1 MDYMVVFKS
10 GFRILALCLALF
22 LTALPVL
29 ADTMEAID
37 PDTYRINR
45 GDVIGISVWR
55 EEALQSPEILVRPDG
70 HISFPLVGNLSV
82 AGKSVPEVT
91 AEIATGL
98 RKFIPDPEVHVTV
111 SALNGNMVYVIGK
124 VARPGVFPM
133 NSQVDVVQALAM
145 AGGMTPYA
153 AANKVRIL
161 RREGGRQL
169 AIPFAYGDIE
179 KGEKLEQNILLQ
191 AGDVVLVP

>member
-1 MDYMVVFKS
+1 MVFNG
-10 GFRILALCLALF
+10 GFRILALCLALLA
-22 LTALPVL
+22 LTFPVL
-29 ADTMEAID
+29 AADTAEAID

-45 GDVIGISVWR
+45 GDVLAISVWR
-55 EEALQSPEILVRPDG
+55 EETLQSSEVLVRPDG
-70 HISFPLVGNLSV
+70 YISFPLVGNLRV
-82 AGKSVPEVT
+82 AGKSVPELGVEIT
-91 AEIATGL
+91 AGL
-98 RKFIPDPEVHVTV
+98 QKYIPDPVVHVTV
-111 SALNGNMVYVIGK
+111 RGLSGNMVYVIGK

-161 RREGGRQL
+161 RREDGRQT
-169 AIPFAYGDIE
+169 ANPFAYGDIE
-179 KGEKLEQNILLQ
+179 KGDKLEQNILLR

>member
-1 MDYMVVFKS
+1 MALFR
-10 GFRILALCLALF
+10 GFRILALCLALLA
-22 LTALPVL
+22 LTFPVL
-29 ADTMEAID
+29 AADTAEAID
-37 PDTYRINR
+37 ADSYIINR
-45 GDVIGISVWR
+45 GDVLGISVWR
-55 EEALQSPEILVRPDG
+55 EDSLQSSETLVRPDG
-70 HISFPLVGNLSV
+70 FISFPLVGNLRV
-82 AGKSVPEVT
+82 AGKSVPQIQTEIT
-91 AEIATGL
+91 AGL
-98 RKFIPDPEVHVTV
+98 QKYIPDPVVHVTV
-111 SALNGNMVYVIGK
+111 RGLSGNMVYVIGK

-153 AANKVRIL
+153 AANRVRIL

-179 KGEKLEQNILLQ
+179 KGDKLEQNILLR

>member
-1 MDYMVVFKS
+1 MALFR

-22 LTALPVL
+22 LVLLPALSG
-29 ADTMEAID
+29 AAEEID
-37 PDTYRINR
+37 PDTYRVNR

-55 EEALQSPEILVRPDG
+55 EEALQSAEILVRPDG
-70 HISFPLVGNLSV
+70 YISFPLVGNLRV
-82 AGKSVPEVT
+82 AGKSVPEIT
-91 AEIATGL
+91 AEIAAGL
-98 RKFIPDPEVHVTV
+98 EKYISDPVVHVTV
-111 SALNGNMVYVIGK
+111 RALNGNMVYVLGK

-161 RREGGRQL
+161 RREGGRQV

-179 KGEKLEQNILLQ
+179 KGEKLEQNILLR
-191 AGDVVLVP
+191 AGDVVVVP